1 MYLTHSG
8 TTLTIT
14 VYDINSA
21 ASVATQTVTTTFD
34 TTGASVTL
42 TGASVCRLSDTTFIV
57 FYTTTASSALFFR
70 TGSISGATITMDT
83 ATAYTGAPTFVFG
96 IDTCPGAS
104 DGKVVLSYMDG
115 SADPGTIN
123 AAYTCVTSYLTCSTN
138 TATVSYTTSFSSA
151 AG

>member
-8 TTLTIT
+8 ATLTIT

-34 TTGASVTL
+34 TTGISVTL

-57 FYTTTASSALFFR
+57 FYTTTASSALYFR

-96 IDTCPGAS
+96 IDTCPGDS

-115 SADPGTIN
+115 SVDPGTTN

-138 TATVSYTTSFSSA
+138 TATVSYTKSFSSA